1 MRKFVPY
8 IITAVVAI
16 AAALAVSYFV
26 SHSNFASHSNIV
38 VSITNG
44 EKRGWTK
51 HYTGGRFL
59 KRKLEGVCVRG
70 GTGYGKPKTYHG
82 SKWPQFWGRGPEGV
96 ENALVK
102 LTVAKEKGLLSEEEY
117 EKVVSVLIGP
127 MLGVEEVEVDID
139 IKTRII
145 DHDGD
150 YHEHD
155 SDNDVGNE

>member
-8 IITAVVAI
+8 MITAVVAV

-26 SHSNFASHSNIV
+26 SHSKFMSHSNIV
-38 VSITNG
+38 VSIGDG

-51 HYTGGRFL
+51 HYTGGGFL
-59 KRKLEGVCVRG
+59 KRN
-70 GTGYGKPKTYHG
+70 PKTHHG

-117 EKVVSVLIGP
+117 EKAVSVLIGP
-127 MLGVEEVEVDID
+127 MLGVKEVEVDID

-145 DHDGD
+145 EHDSD
-150 YHEHD
+150 SEEHD
-155 SDNDVGNE
+155 SDNDDGDE